1 MSNYPNSHT
10 IPGVLIDG
18 NTFNLSVS
26 TAAKQKRLFPVYPN
40 YRKSKKKLIINYSDG
55 SEFTVKNAIGFTI
68 DNGLIAIGIKSHK
81 VHIDKGI
88 TKHVGS
94 SELTIKKHLV
104 DSLVEVY
111 YDNIGNKIVRETQI
125 KGKSYFDKK

>member
-18 NTFNLSVS
+18 NVFNLSVYTTGTQKS
-26 TAAKQKRLFPVYPN
+26 CASKKKQHP
-40 YRKSKKKLIINYSDG
+40 KKKLIINYSDG
-55 SEFTVKNAIGFTI
+55 SEFTVKNAAGFI
-68 DNGLIAIGIKSHK
+68 IEKGLVTIGIKPHK

-94 SELTIKKHLV
+94 SSLTIKEHLV
-104 DSLVEVY
+104 DSLVEID
-111 YDNIGNKIVRETQI
+111 YDNTGNKVVKETQI